1 MKTLADVVRV
11 DRRFRKAVCV
21 DSGLVDKDAVE
32 GFVCPPSIAE
42 SLLSMVRQ
50 FSETGHGAF
59 TWTGPYGSGKS
70 SLAVAFASLV
80 GPAGC
85 KRDHARAA
93 VGKQTADRVESY
105 IQLGERGW
113 TVVPVIGRRGD
124 PEVAIGE
131 ALDAVLPSKARR
143 QTADSLPA
151 RFLDAAVSA
160 PGAGLLLVI
169 DEMGKFL
176 EQAAFGRAD
185 VYIFQQLAEA
195 ASRSNKRLIVVGIL
209 HQAFDDY
216 AVRLNREARDEWL
229 KIQGRF
235 VDIPINV
242 VGEEQVALIARAINA
257 PSAPLSD
264 PAPAGVADA
273 IRRSRPGTTA
283 GFGKELAACWP
294 IHPVV
299 ASLLGPMSRRRFGQN
314 QRSVFGFLNSAEP
327 FGFQDFLKA
336 TPADTGASY
345 RPPLLWDY
353 LRANLEPSILAS
365 PDGHRWS
372 LAVDAIERCEAAGGD
387 LDHLELIKTIAVIDL
402 FKERSGLFPTPDV
415 LALSLPHFG
424 PERQERML
432 EQLRK
437 WSVII
442 YKRHLGA
449 FAIYA
454 GSDFDIDT
462 AVDQAAAR
470 MTGIDFGRLRAMA
483 MLQPILAKRHYHE
496 TGVLRWFDV
505 DIAPLSEGEE
515 WVRKYRPRNG
525 ADGLFLL
532 LVGME
537 GEAVSKAKKLWR
549 SAAEAVG
556 DTPVAVGFT
565 RDSFSIREIAGE
577 LLALEAVRSERAEL
591 NGDAVARREVDA
603 RIARSAAEL
612 EERVRQA
619 FLSADW
625 IGKLDGEGEEPLVV
639 SGREGLARLNAA
651 ASEIAI
657 SRFPDAPRIHNEL
670 LNRLKP
676 SSNAVAAQKALLKA
690 MVENPGA
697 PRLGIEGYPAEGGLY
712 ASLLE
717 VTGLHGPSPDRS
729 RWWFREPPEDGP
741 AHLTPLWRSA
751 EMLFREA
758 DRKGAD
764 LARLYA
770 LWQAPPFGVRDG
782 LLPVFA
788 VAFLLSKADSLAAYL
803 DGVFQPKVTSLL
815 VDRLAQEPSSVRLR
829 WSSISDFQSKVL
841 AGVSDAVAEQRGE
854 RGAVEQGGFEPL
866 EVACRLVGVVTG
878 LRPWVQKTTG
888 LSATATKVRNLAKLA
903 DDPNKFMLDD
913 LPDMFGL
920 RGEGEPDAEKVVKA
934 VREGL
939 SELVSA
945 YPAMLRGLEAV
956 MLRELRVTPGDV
968 DDLAEL
974 HRRAETVKGLTGNYR
989 LDAFA
994 TRLANYSGAE
1004 EEIEGIASLAANRP
1018 SRDWVDRDVAQAK
1031 VEFAVLAQDFL
1042 KAEGLAHVNGR
1053 ADRRTAMA
1061 IYISDPNRPA
1071 PLTPDFSVSVNQW
1084 REVERLADQLLS
1096 VIAKG
1101 RVERDVALAAVAE
1114 LGARLM
1120 EASAEEADGREVRRS
1135 ASGGRR

>member
-1 MKTLADVVRV
+1 MMTTLANIVRV
-11 DRRFRKAVCV
+11 DRRFRKAVRV
-21 DSGLVDKDAVE
+21 DSDLGDVGALE
-32 GFVCPPSIAE
+32 GFVCPSSIAD
-42 SLLSMVRQ
+42 SLLSMARQ

-70 SLAVAFASLV
+70 SLAVAFASLI
-80 GPAGC
+80 GPAGGMRNRA
-85 KRDHARAA
+85 RDAF
-93 VGKQTADRVESY
+93 GKQTADMVETFMRS
-105 IQLGERGW
+105 GDKGW
-113 TVVPVIGRRGD
+113 TVVPVVGRRGD
-124 PEVAIGE
+124 PEAAITE
-131 ALDAVLPSKARR
+131 SLDAVFPSNVGKRVAGGLSAR
-143 QTADSLPA
+143 L
-151 RFLDAAVSA
+151 LDAAVSA
-160 PGAGLLLVI
+160 PGVGLLLVI

-176 EQAAFGRAD
+176 EEAAFGGAD
-185 VYIFQQLAEA
+185 IYIFQQLAEI
-195 ASRSNKRLIVVGIL
+195 ASRSGRRLLIVGIL

-216 AVRLNREARDEWL
+216 AVRLTRHARDEWL

-235 VDIPINV
+235 VDIPITV
-242 VGEEQVALIARAINA
+242 ACEEQVALIARAVNA
-257 PSAPLSD
+257 RPASQFD
-264 PAPAGVADA
+264 PAPEGVADA
-273 IRRSRPGTTA
+273 VRRRRPGTAA
-283 GFGKELAACWP
+283 GLGNELAACWP
-294 IHPVV
+294 LHPVV
-299 ASLLGPMSRRRFGQN
+299 ASLLGPVSRRRFGQN

-336 TPADTGASY
+336 TPAEPGASY
-345 RPPLLWDY
+345 GPPLLWDY

-424 PERQERML
+424 RERLERML
-432 EQLRK
+432 ELLRK

-442 YKRHLGA
+442 YKRHIGA

-454 GSDFDIDT
+454 GSDFDIDA

-496 TGVLRWFDV
+496 TGALRWFDV

-537 GEAVSKAKKLWR
+537 GESEAKAKRLWR

-577 LLALEAVRSERAEL
+577 LLALEVVRSERAEM
-591 NGDAVARREVDA
+591 NGDSVARREVDA
-603 RIARSAAEL
+603 RIARSAADL

-625 IGKLDGEGEEPLVV
+625 IAKVSGKGEEPLVV
-639 SGREGLARLNAA
+639 AGRAGLAGLNAA

-657 SRFPDAPRIHNEL
+657 LRFPDTPRIHNEL
-670 LNRLKP
+670 LNRRKP
-676 SSNAVAAQKALLKA
+676 SSNAVAAQKMLLKA
-690 MVENPGA
+690 MVQNPGV
-697 PRLGIEGYPAEGGLY
+697 PRLGIEAYPAEGGLY

-717 VTGLHGPSPDRS
+717 VTGLHGPLPDGS
-729 RWWFREPPEDGP
+729 RWGFQEPLADSP
-741 AHLTPLWRSA
+741 AQLASLWRSA
-751 EMLFREA
+751 ERLFREA
-758 DRKGAD
+758 ERKGAD
-764 LARLYA
+764 LGRLYA
-770 LWQAPPFGVRDG
+770 LWQAPPFGVREG
-782 LLPVFA
+782 LLPVLA
-788 VAFLLSKADSLAAYL
+788 VAFLLSKADSLAVYL
-803 DGVFQPKVTSLL
+803 DGTFQSKLTSLL

-829 WSSISDFQSKVL
+829 WSSISDFHRKIL
-841 AGVSDAVAEQRGE
+841 AGVWDAVAKQRGE
-854 RGAVEQGGFEPL
+854 GAVTQGFVEPL
-866 EVACRLVGVVTG
+866 EVARGLVGLVTG
-878 LRPWVQKTTG
+878 LRPWVQKTSR
-888 LSATATKVRNLAKLA
+888 LSATATAVRNLAKLA

-913 LPDMFGL
+913 LPDIFGL
-920 RGEGEPDAEKVVKA
+920 HGEGEPDAEQVVKA
-934 VREGL
+934 VSEGL

-945 YPAMLRGLEAV
+945 YPAMLRGLEAA
-956 MLRELRVTPGDV
+956 MLRELRVRLGDADELV
-968 DDLAEL
+968 EL
-974 HRRAETVKGLTGNYR
+974 HRRAETVRGLTGNYR

-994 TRLANYSGAE
+994 TRLATYSGTE
-1004 EEIEGIASLAANRP
+1004 DVIEGIASLAANRP
-1018 SRDWVDRDVAQAK
+1018 PRDWVDRDVAQAK
-1031 VEFAVLAQDFL
+1031 VELAALAQEFL
-1042 KAEGLAHVNGR
+1042 KAEGLAHVSGR

-1061 IYISDPNRPA
+1061 IYISDPDRPA
-1071 PLTPDFSVSVNQW
+1071 PLTPDFSVDANQR
-1084 REVERLADQLLS
+1084 REVERLADQLFSL
-1096 VIAKG
+1096 IAKG

-1120 EASAEEADGREVRRS
+1120 EASEEADGKEAQRP
-1135 ASGGRR
+1135 ANGGCR

>member
-1 MKTLADVVRV
+1 MKTLADIVRV
-11 DRRFRKAVCV
+11 DRRFRKAVRV
-21 DSGLVDKDAVE
+21 DSDLADKDALE

-42 SLLSMVRQ
+42 SLLSMARQ

-70 SLAVAFASLV
+70 SLAVAVASLL
-80 GPAGC
+80 GPAGRL
-85 KRDHARAA
+85 RDRARAA
-93 VGKQTADRVESY
+93 VGKQTADRVESLM
-105 IQLGERGW
+105 QPGEKGW
-113 TVVPVIGRRGD
+113 TIVPVVGRRGD
-124 PEVAIGE
+124 PETVIVE
-131 ALDAVLPSKARR
+131 ALENACPSKRKRPTDGLAAR
-143 QTADSLPA
+143 L
-151 RFLDAAVSA
+151 LDTAVSA
-160 PGAGLLLVI
+160 PGAGILLVI

-176 EQAAFGRAD
+176 EQAAFGGAD
-185 VYIFQQLAEA
+185 VYVFQQIAEA
-195 ASRSNKRLIVVGIL
+195 ASRSGKRLVIVGIL

-216 AVRLNREARDEWL
+216 AVRLTREARDEWL

-242 VGEEQVALIARAINA
+242 AGEEQVALIARAINA
-257 PSAPLSD
+257 HSAPLSD
-264 PAPAGVADA
+264 PAPEGIAEA
-273 IRRSRPGTTA
+273 IRRSRPGTAA
-283 GFGKELAACWP
+283 GLGKELAACWP
-294 IHPVV
+294 LHPVV
-299 ASLLGPMSRRRFGQN
+299 ASLLGPLSRRRFGQN

-336 TPADTGASY
+336 TPDEPGVAY

-372 LAVDAIERCEAAGGD
+372 LAVDATERCEAAGGD

-402 FKERSGLFPTPDV
+402 FKERSGLFPTPNV
-415 LALSLPHFG
+415 LALSLPQFG
-424 PERQERML
+424 PERLERML
-432 EQLRK
+432 DQLRK
-437 WSVII
+437 WSVVI

-454 GSDFDIDT
+454 GSDFDIDA

-496 TGVLRWFDV
+496 TGALRWFDV

-515 WVRKYRPRNG
+515 WVRRYRPRNG

-537 GEAVSKAKKLWR
+537 GEAEARAKKLWR

-556 DTPVAVGFT
+556 DTPVAVGFA

-625 IGKLDGEGEEPLVV
+625 IAKLGGHGEEPLAV
-639 SGREGLARLNAA
+639 SGRAGLAGLNAA

-657 SRFPDAPRIHNEL
+657 SRFPDAPRVHNEL

-676 SSNAVAAQKALLKA
+676 SSNAVAAQKALVKA
-690 MVENPGA
+690 MVENPRV

-717 VTGLHGPSPDRS
+717 VTGLHGPLPDGS
-729 RWWFREPPEDGP
+729 RWGFRPPPEDDP
-741 AHLTPLWRSA
+741 AHLVPLWQAA
-751 EMLFREA
+751 ETLFRDA

-764 LARLYA
+764 LGQLYS

-782 LLPVFA
+782 LLPVLA
-788 VAFLLSKADSLAAYL
+788 VAFLLSKADSLAVYL
-803 DGVFQPKVTSLL
+803 DGAFQPKLTSLL

-829 WSSISDFQSKVL
+829 WSSISDFHRKVL

-854 RGAVEQGGFEPL
+854 GAVTQGFFEPL
-866 EVACRLVGVVTG
+866 EVARGLVGVVTG
-878 LRPWVQKTTG
+878 LRPWVQKTAG
-888 LSATATKVRNLAKLA
+888 LSPTATKVRNLAKLA

-920 RGEGEPDAEKVVKA
+920 RGEAELDAEQVVKA
-934 VREGL
+934 VGDGL

-945 YPAMLRGLEAV
+945 YPAMLKGLESV
-956 MLRELRVTPGDV
+956 MLRELRVRLGDA
-968 DDLAEL
+968 DDIAEL
-974 HRRAETVKGLTGNYR
+974 HRRAETVRGLTGNYR

-994 TRLANYSGAE
+994 TRLATYSGAE

-1018 SRDWVDRDVAQAK
+1018 PRDWVDRDVAQAK
-1031 VEFAVLAQDFL
+1031 MELAALAQEFL
-1042 KAEGLAHVNGR
+1042 KAEGLAHVSGR
-1053 ADRRTAMA
+1053 TDRRTAMA
-1061 IYISDPNRPA
+1061 IYISDPDRPA
-1071 PLTPDFSVSVNQW
+1071 PLTPDFSVGANQ
-1084 REVERLADQLLS
+1084 RRDVERLADQLLS

-1114 LGARLM
+1114 LGARLL
-1120 EASAEEADGREVRRS
+1120 EASDDADGEEVRLP